1 MTFDKDYI
9 AVITGA
15 CGGIGESVA
24 HALAKEGVSLALLDN
39 NASQLA
45 TLVAT
50 LQNNHP
56 QPIAGFNVDV
66 ADDRSVAE
74 AFTAIGR
81 QLGPVGYLV
90 NGAGVLCHASVAET
104 QPQDWTKT
112 FAVNATGV
120 FNTSRHAANMMMD
133 QRKGSIVTIASN
145 AARVPRATMAA
156 YCASKAAAQAFTY
169 ALGLEVAPY
178 GIRCNVVAP
187 SSTKSPRRKKLLPR
201 SAFTCAKNQGKPRFQ
216 RYWSTVAPHSAAAKR
231 TRRITWKRYS
241 PIRCRQNVNYPNQWQ
256 TGDPTVQ
263 ERRYSYMICSV
274 IFSIFTLLTPRR

>member
-39 NASQLA
+39 NATRLA

-56 QPIAGFNVDV
+56 QPITGFTVDV
-66 ADDRSVAE
+66 ADDRCVAE

-120 FNTSRHAANMMMD
+120 FNTSRHAANLMMA
-133 QRKGSIVTIASN
+133 QRKGSIVTIA
-145 AARVPRATMAA
+145 
-156 YCASKAAAQAFTY
+156 
-169 ALGLEVAPY
+169 
-178 GIRCNVVAP
+178 
-187 SSTKSPRRKKLLPR
+187 
-201 SAFTCAKNQGKPRFQ
+201 
-216 RYWSTVAPHSAAAKR
+216 
-231 TRRITWKRYS
+231 
-241 PIRCRQNVNYPNQWQ
+241 
-256 TGDPTVQ
+256 
-263 ERRYSYMICSV
+263 
-274 IFSIFTLLTPRR
+274 